1 MNPHAIILPGSKQR
15 RMLPYKHA
23 LARCLSAIQP
33 LAAER
38 LPLTAAVGRTLAAD
52 VIAPYPM
59 PPFDQSLMDGYA
71 VRSADTHTATAEH
84 PVRLP
89 LGATVTAGT
98 SLGHPLAS
106 SEGVRIMTGAPL
118 PSGADTVIKLEDGE
132 LAGQELII
140 RHPLVRGMHVQ
151 RRGAEIRQHT
161 TIGRSGTRLTPQRL
175 GLAVALG
182 LQCVD
187 VTRRPR
193 LALIAPGDELL
204 PPGAP
209 LQPGKK
215 WCSNLYALDMRTQE
229 IGAVS
234 QNLGIVPDTRAALT
248 TALQQGLGGD
258 AVVILG
264 ASGRGDHDFARQ
276 VLADV
281 GATLLVQGVA
291 ISPGRS
297 ITVAQCQGT
306 LLFNLPG
313 SPWAAFLGFEVFV
326 RPALLAMLGQRPA
339 PSVAAT
345 LTAPLDIRPGVTHIL
360 PVRLRQNA
368 HGWQATPLR
377 DLFALAQAESD
388 PIGLLFV
395 PPRRRRF
402 APGAPV
408 RIHSLTLPS

>member
-1 MNPHAIILPGSKQR
+1 
-15 RMLPYKHA
+15 MLTYQHA
-23 LARCLSAIQP
+23 LARCLRAIRP
-33 LAAER
+33 LASER
-38 LPLTAAVGRTLAAD
+38 LLLTEAVGRTLSAD

-71 VRSADTHTATAEH
+71 VRSADTRTATAQH

-98 SLGHPLAS
+98 SLGQPLAPY
-106 SEGVRIMTGAPL
+106 EVVRIMTGAPL
-118 PSGADTVIKLEDGE
+118 PTGADAVIKLEDGE
-132 LAGQELII
+132 LEGQELIM
-140 RHPLVRGMHVQ
+140 RHPLARGMHVQ

-161 TIGRSGTRLTPQRL
+161 TIVRSGNRLTAQRL

-182 LQCVD
+182 LQSVD
-187 VTRRPR
+187 VTRRPS
-193 LALIAPGDELL
+193 LALVAPGDELL

-215 WCSNLYALDMRTQE
+215 WCSNLYALAMRARE

-248 TALQQGLGGD
+248 TALRRGLGGD

-276 VLADV
+276 ALVDA
-281 GATLLVQGVA
+281 GATLLFQGVA
-291 ISPGRS
+291 LSPGRS
-297 ITVAQCQGT
+297 MTVAQCQGT

-326 RPALLAMLGQRPA
+326 RPALLAMLGQRPV
-339 PSVAAT
+339 PPVVAT
-345 LTAPLDIRPGVTHIL
+345 LTAPLEVRPGVTHIL
-360 PVRLRQNA
+360 PVRLRQNV

-395 PPRRRRF
+395 PAHRRRF
-402 APGAPV
+402 VPGSPV
-408 RIHSLTLPS
+408 RIHPLTLPS